1 MEQTPSAAHPPAL
14 AFVPL
19 IRGEVTR
26 EQIDDRLDDAA
37 SPSGPAFLDP
47 PRASR
52 NALGRALRVGAPAA
66 GGPPSLLP
74 PVFDTRLWYRAAHEP
89 YRIEDQKDCASC
101 VFIAAASVAQVRA
114 GIAEMEGDGA
124 SAASVWRSLLAEHG
138 AELDKGD
145 DAYRAAVLAFCEAM
159 AARGGAAGRT
169 SAPIVPPLNWERF
182 ICCEASC
189 PVDLSAK
196 DCYHHQ
202 DGNPA
207 EAAFSC
213 AEHPE
218 GVVPHHFVSWV
229 ASGVGFHSR
238 DPPELR
244 VIKTVEPERHNA
256 SPPFSLVDALQVNR
270 IDVRAAG
277 RVSDQVRRI
286 KTSLMAHG
294 PVMGMMR
301 IDGDSFDAWGG
312 GGGGKKAGR
321 ARNPPLNRQILHRD
335 RAGPEGEQEEEQ
347 EAARGP
353 NREARAGRKAARAE
367 PELEPGAGE
376 DGEPRA
382 GAKQDGESS
391 AVRRAYRLPEADRFD
406 EYHEVMIVGWGLDDA
421 GVPCW
426 IIQNSYG
433 EGYNCHCAVSPA
445 GKEDWL
451 QRPLARLEDA
461 YHRAGLTSKRGC
473 VFVEMV
479 NADLVASRRNVDIE
493 NNVLSFIPVPD
504 RGALAEWF
512 AGKGATTISAGACG
526 SCQKSAQG
534 SAGGLANILVLLV
547 VVLLALAALRMG
559 RG

>member
-1 MEQTPSAAHPPAL
+1 MEQQPGAAHPPAL

-26 EQIDDRLDDAA
+26 EQIDDTLDDAA

-52 NALGRALRVGAPAA
+52 NVLGRALRVGAPAA
-66 GGPPSLLP
+66 GGPPALLP

-124 SAASVWRSLLAEHG
+124 SAASVWRSLLSEHG
-138 AELDKGD
+138 AEVDKGD
-145 DAYRAAVLAFCEAM
+145 DAYRAAVMAFCEAM
-159 AARGGAAGRT
+159 AARGSAGRS

-189 PVDLSAK
+189 PADLAAK

-238 DPPELR
+238 EPPELR
-244 VIKTVEPERHNA
+244 LIKSLEPERHNA

-321 ARNPPLNRQILHRD
+321 ARKRD
-335 RAGPEGEQEEEQ
+335 HAGPEGDGADPELSAGPEPAK
-347 EAARGP
+347 AARNP
-353 NREARAGRKAARAE
+353 PRAGRKAKAGPRERDEAE
-367 PELEPGAGE
+367 
-376 DGEPRA
+376 
-382 GAKQDGESS
+382 QDGEGSGS
-391 AVRRAYRLPEADRFD
+391 RRAYRLPEADRFD

-445 GKEDWL
+445 GKEEWL
-451 QRPLARLEDA
+451 QRPLARLQDA
-461 YHRAGLTSKRGC
+461 YHAAGLTSKRGC

-504 RGALAEWF
+504 RGALAEWY
-512 AGKGATTISAGACG
+512 AGKGAAFVPAGACG
-526 SCQKSAQG
+526 SCQRSAQS
-534 SAGGLANILVLLV
+534 SAGGLASILVLVV